1 MPLYRFECESCGHQF
16 RVLVG
21 NGSSTVPPC
30 PACGAEKPRR
40 LLPRVSIAY
49 KGDGYYNT
57 DYRGKKSA
65 PGKTP
70 PASKDA
76 ASDSSSTTS
85 SGSEE

>member
-30 PACGAEKPRR
+30 PACGAEKARR

-49 KGDGYYNT
+49 KGSGYYNT

-65 PGKTP
+65 GGKTSS
-70 PASKDA
+70 AREGS
-76 ASDSSSTTS
+76 ASDSTSASSS
-85 SGSEE
+85 DSEA